1 MRVSHGSAT
10 DNSPS
15 SDLWCTS
22 SFRFCSAITCV
33 ARGST
38 VTACLQAVC
47 LIELR
52 RCSDARSCVVQI
64 LPLIQSAVAC
74 RLELAPALP
83 GNTDL
88 LYLDLSLEDVVRGA
102 IERGVGSLGMGA
114 AAFVGPLLQN
124 LVRFCLFL
132 PALQS
137 QKCVT
142 CAPHA
147 LLLDGPVFK

>member
-1 MRVSHGSAT
+1 M
-10 DNSPS
+10 
-15 SDLWCTS
+15 
-22 SFRFCSAITCV
+22 
-33 ARGST
+33 
-38 VTACLQAVC
+38 
-47 LIELR
+47 
-52 RCSDARSCVVQI
+52 QI

-137 QKCVT
+137 QVCDVCTTCV
-142 CAPHA
+142 AA
-147 LLLDGPVFK
+147 